1 MRVQSRGGEDPL
13 EESTAN
19 ALQYSCLENPIG
31 RGALGATVQGVAKC
45 WHNCSTHAHT
55 YMYLFF
61 FKSFSHLGY

>member
-31 RGALGATVQGVAKC
+31 RGALGATVQGSQSVGTTAA
-45 WHNCSTHAHT
+45 HMHTHICI
-55 YMYLFF
+55 Y
-61 FKSFSHLGY
+61 SFSNPFPI